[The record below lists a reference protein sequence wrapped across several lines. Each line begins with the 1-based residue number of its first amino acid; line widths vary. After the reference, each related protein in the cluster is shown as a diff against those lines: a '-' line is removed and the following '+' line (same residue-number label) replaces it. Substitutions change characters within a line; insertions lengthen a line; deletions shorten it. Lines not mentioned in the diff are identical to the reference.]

1 MLFSYKPTKV
11 IRTHTNINSTN
22 IQLKINYSYPNQ
34 IQGNRVEN
42 VQDTYPVINNS
53 NNQPKI
59 KFRNNTIKIFD
70 GIKHTN
76 ELIRMKNP
84 CFTCG

>member
-11 IRTHTNINSTN
+11 IRIHNNINSTN
-22 IQLKINYSYPNQ
+22 MLLKMNYSYPNQ
-34 IQGNRVEN
+34 IQGNHVEN
-42 VQDTYPVINNS
+42 VQDTYPVVKNS